1 MDPHIAEKVA
11 SKIAYDLTIEFIKQ
25 NDSLK
30 VNNVIQNNDA
40 SFAVSSFNKIFR
52 EIYTDLREY
61 PELMELLYHVIDKWK
76 TGFIILSLLYIV
88 YQSINIYYILCIKS
102 I

>member
-61 PELMELLYHVIDKWK
+61 PELMELLYHVIDK
-76 TGFIILSLLYIV
+76 
-88 YQSINIYYILCIKS
+88 
-102 I
+102 

>member
-1 MDPHIAEKVA
+1 MDPHITEKVA

-25 NDSLK
+25 NNSLK
-30 VNNVIQNNDA
+30 VKDGIQNNNA

-61 PELMELLYHVIDKWK
+61 PKLMDLLSHVIDK
-76 TGFIILSLLYIV
+76 
-88 YQSINIYYILCIKS
+88 
-102 I
+102 